1 MKRTIVTGAL
11 GFIGSELVTR
21 LLSEGTEVYAVV
33 RPSAQLTRTLPVS
46 DSLHI
51 IPCDMSR
58 YSALP
63 EMIPTRDIDVFY
75 HFAWEGSAGPLR
87 SDEHVQLL
95 NIQYTVDAV
104 RAASQLRC
112 RRFCG
117 AGSIMEHEANLY
129 LPLPTSVPSGAYKYS
144 VAKLTAHYMA
154 KITAA
159 ETGIDFIWGEIS
171 NAFGVGEISQRFVL
185 STIRNMLT
193 KKAGDFTE
201 GRQLYDFLY
210 VSDMAKAFLQI
221 GERGQSGWSYFL
233 GSGQPL
239 PLREYI
245 TRMRDTLAPDFV
257 LRFGAIPYAGAELPA
272 AVFDTSPLVRDTG
285 FVPEVSF
292 EEGIRRTAAWIK
304 MNSL

>member
-1 MKRTIVTGAL
+1 MKKAIVTGAS
-11 GFIGSELVTR
+11 GFIGFELVMR

-33 RPSAQLTRTLPVS
+33 RPSAHSARTLPAS

-63 EMIPTRDIDVFY
+63 EMIPVRDIDVFY
-75 HFAWEGSAGPLR
+75 HLAWEGVTTLLR
-87 SDEHVQLL
+87 SDDHVQLR
-95 NIQYTVDAV
+95 NIQFTVDAV
-104 RAASQLRC
+104 RTASLLGC

-117 AGSIMEHEANLY
+117 AGSIMEHEANYY
-129 LPLPTSVPSGAYKYS
+129 LPLQNSVPSGTYMYS

-154 KITAA
+154 KITA
-159 ETGIDFIWGEIS
+159 TRSGIDFIWGEIS

-201 GRQLYDFLY
+201 GRQIYDFLY
-210 VSDMAKAFLQI
+210 ISDMAKAFHLI
-221 GERGQSGWSYFL
+221 GERGLPGCSYFL

-245 TRMRDTLAPDFV
+245 IRMRDTLAPGFE
-257 LRFGAIPYAGAELPA
+257 LRFGAIPFFGAELPIT
-272 AVFDTSPLVRDTG
+272 VFDTSPLVRDTG
-285 FVPEVSF
+285 FAPEVTF
-292 EEGIRRTAAWIK
+292 EEGLRRTAAWIAT
-304 MNSL
+304 NSL